1 VEVQPYFFLTS
12 ALDVVGEGGGQPQEI
27 PLLILQET
35 GWASGPVRK
44 GAENLTATGI
54 QSPDRPVRSESPY
67 RLRSI
72 GPLYIQH
79 II

>member
-1 VEVQPYFFLTS
+1 MKVQPYISLTS
-12 ALDVVGEGGGQPQEI
+12 ALDLVGERGGQLQEI
-27 PLLILQET
+27 PLLILQKT
-35 GWASGPVRK
+35 GWGSGPVRK